1 MNRVFV
7 SGSIKISPDGASGAD
22 GLAAAAA
29 AVGAGESGGD
39 SSAG

>member
-7 SGSIKISPDGASGAD
+7 SGSIKISPDGASDAD
-22 GLAAAAA
+22 GLAAAA